1 MAGITRIPRSRG
13 AVSGLLLILLGA
25 WGGLIPFVGP
35 YFHYAYTPD
44 KAWSYTTGRL
54 WLEILPGAAALLG
67 GLVVLASARR
77 PLAITGAFLAAL
89 GGAWFVVGN
98 LVSTFWN
105 GSTPQAGVP
114 AGGTITRLAL
124 EELGFFGGLGVVIV
138 FFAALALGRCAV
150 VGVKDAALAAQADG
164 TAANAGLAV
173 GGLAAEPEP
182 ESQPEAGIQPQPG
195 PQPGPEPGPWPG
207 AWSPEPPAP
216 STPPPGNPYPPRQQA
231 VEPRQQAVQPAS
243 VTSPG
248 GQLPP
253 AATSQFPP
261 AGSQP
266 YTEDSD
272 PLTHDAGPFPP
283 TISQFPPTPPGGQ
296 DRPS

>member
-25 WGGLIPFVGP
+25 WGGLIPFIGP

-89 GGAWFVVGN
+89 GGAWFAVGN

-105 GSTPQAGVP
+105 GTIPQAGVP
-114 AGGTITRLAL
+114 VGGTVTRLAL
-124 EELGFFGGLGVVIV
+124 EELGFFSGLGVIIV

-150 VGVKDAALAAQADG
+150 VGVKDAALAGRAG
-164 TAANAGLAV
+164 GPAANAGLAV
-173 GGLAAEPEP
+173 GGLAADPET
-182 ESQPEAGIQPQPG
+182 A
-195 PQPGPEPGPWPG
+195 
-207 AWSPEPPAP
+207 AWSPEPD
-216 STPPPGNPYPPRQQA
+216 T
-231 VEPRQQAVQPAS
+231 

-253 AATSQFPP
+253 SATSEYPP
-261 AGSQP
+261 AGGHP
-266 YTEDSD
+266 DDED
-272 PLTHDAGPFPP
+272 PLTHDAGPFPRAASP
-283 TISQFPPTPPGGQ
+283 FPPAPSGGLAQ
-296 DRPS
+296 PS

>member
-25 WGGLIPFVGP
+25 WGGLIPFIGP

-67 GLVVLASARR
+67 GLVVLVSARR
-77 PLAITGAFLAAL
+77 PLAMTGAFLAAL

-105 GSTPQAGVP
+105 GSSPQAGVP

-150 VGVKDAALAAQADG
+150 VGVKDAALAARAGG
-164 TAANAGLAV
+164 TGANAGLAV
-173 GGLAAEPEP
+173 GGLAVEPAPEPEP
-182 ESQPEAGIQPQPG
+182 GLE
-195 PQPGPEPGPWPG
+195 PEPA
-207 AWSPEPPAP
+207 AWSPEPVAP
-216 STPPPGNPYPPRQQA
+216 SPPGNPYPPRH
-231 VEPRQQAVQPAS
+231 ETFRPAAG
-243 VTSPG
+243 TSPG
-248 GQLPP
+248 GQPPP

-261 AGSQP
+261 AGGEQDD
-266 YTEDSD
+266 ED
-272 PLTHDAGPFPP
+272 PLTHDAGPFPRAA
-283 TISQFPPTPPGGQ
+283 TISPFPPAPPGGPAH
-296 DRPS
+296 PS